1 MATRAKGIV
10 ADASGLAQMTPQ
22 QWSEIEAP
30 PSASTTTTVRR
41 TSAMIEAPWAVDA
54 NGAALETHCE
64 LGADGTSLTQ
74 CH

>member
-1 MATRAKGIV
+1 
-10 ADASGLAQMTPQ
+10 
-22 QWSEIEAP
+22 
-30 PSASTTTTVRR
+30 
-41 TSAMIEAPWAVDA
+41 MIEAPWAVDA